1 VYKGNRGKDKVV
13 EDMDFI
19 DKEMSAEELEK
30 IQKLNLY
37 IDKLM

>member
-1 VYKGNRGKDKVV
+1 VV